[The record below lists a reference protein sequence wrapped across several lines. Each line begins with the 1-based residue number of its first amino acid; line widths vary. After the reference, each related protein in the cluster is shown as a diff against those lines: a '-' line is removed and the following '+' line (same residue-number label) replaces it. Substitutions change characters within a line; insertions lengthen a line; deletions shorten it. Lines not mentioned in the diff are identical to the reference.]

1 MNITLFWVK
10 LIRPCRF
17 LVNKVLPRLHL
28 EGAGAGDLLPDISGL
43 QRAIVAGK
51 GRRPQNALIRP
62 RPPANQQIVV
72 SFRAIGAE
80 PVRAISGLKTER
92 GSLA

>member
-1 MNITLFWVK
+1 MNTTLFRVK
-10 LIRPCRF
+10 TIKPCRF

-28 EGAGAGDLLPDISGL
+28 EGTVAGDLLPDISGL

-51 GRRPQNALIRP
+51 GGASQNALIWP